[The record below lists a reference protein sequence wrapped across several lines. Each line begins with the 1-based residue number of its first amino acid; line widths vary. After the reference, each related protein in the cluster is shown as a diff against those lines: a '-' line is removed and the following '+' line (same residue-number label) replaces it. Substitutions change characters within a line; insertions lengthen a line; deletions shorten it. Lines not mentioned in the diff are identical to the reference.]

1 LWAKAV
7 EALSD
12 SDKQHIDFSRLD
24 KRAVLNDLLNVVE
37 EKKRRCT
44 EQSWKY
50 KKKDG
55 EVVILRDSLEKVIKW
70 VNKFKEVG
78 DEAVQY
84 DPSHAALPWAGV
96 RLVLQVSHSEL
107 RPLCFLLT
115 TVIIPDQILVN
126 DSQTYGAMI
135 DGLELV
141 SRHVARYA
149 LVEELYLQ
157 GTSVEQD
164 HLAELITRVYTS
176 ILVYLVKARRYYD
189 RGTGGASQNGSSL

>member
-1 LWAKAV
+1 
-7 EALSD
+7 
-12 SDKQHIDFSRLD
+12 
-24 KRAVLNDLLNVVE
+24 VL
-37 EKKRRCT
+37 
-44 EQSWKY
+44 
-50 KKKDG
+50 
-55 EVVILRDSLEKVIKW
+55 
-70 VNKFKEVG
+70 
-78 DEAVQY
+78 
-84 DPSHAALPWAGV
+84 
-96 RLVLQVSHSEL
+96 
-107 RPLCFLLT
+107 LLT

-157 GTSVEQD
+157 GTSVEKD
-164 HLAELITRVYTS
+164 HLADLITRVYTS